1 MAFTLIDEE
10 NQMTYK
16 KIIVAVDNDGTSE
29 RVCEC
34 ANALAQACDAT
45 ITLVHVIEPIYPVAI
60 PGGIGAVHVSSGPT
74 GEEHQ
79 QMIKESE
86 AQIDA
91 LKEKLGERAADSR
104 IVESALT
111 REAIHEVAR
120 EVDANLI
127 VVGSHGRHGLSLF
140 FDGSTA
146 RELLKDS
153 PCDLLAVRIDQ

>member
-1 MAFTLIDEE
+1 LLIEE
-10 NQMTYK
+10 KYMTYK

-29 RVCEC
+29 HVCEC
-34 ANALAQACDAT
+34 ANALAQACNAT
-45 ITLVHVIEPIYPVAI
+45 ITLVHVIEPLYPVAI

-79 QMIKESE
+79 QMIKEAE
-86 AQIDA
+86 AKIDS
-91 LKEKLGERAADSR
+91 LKEKLGKPVVDSR
-104 IVESALT
+104 TVESALT
-111 REAIHEVAR
+111 REAIHNVAR
-120 EVDANLI
+120 EVEADLI

-153 PCDLLAVRIDQ
+153 PCDLLAVRIEQ